1 MKEVFSL
8 MKLSGLLF
16 GGIIGAAATM
26 YVAKKKPAT
35 VAWAAGAMSDMCSG
49 IVRKSVAKMVN
60 ADWKKEAAAGLS
72 PKPSDDTAGK
82 SAAAWE
88 QIEAIVETDPSLKR
102 EVNKIKAESSAMS
115 H

>member
-1 MKEVFSL
+1 

-26 YVAKKKPAT
+26 YVARKKPAA
-35 VAWAAGAMSDMCSG
+35 VAWAAGAMSEVCSG
-49 IVRKSVAKMVN
+49 MARKTVAKFMN
-60 ADWKKEAAAGLS
+60 ADWKKEGLGLS
-72 PKPSDDTAGK
+72 PKHSDDTAEK

-88 QIEAIVETDPSLKR
+88 QIEAILESDPSLKR
-102 EVNKIKAESSAMS
+102 EANKIKAESSVMS